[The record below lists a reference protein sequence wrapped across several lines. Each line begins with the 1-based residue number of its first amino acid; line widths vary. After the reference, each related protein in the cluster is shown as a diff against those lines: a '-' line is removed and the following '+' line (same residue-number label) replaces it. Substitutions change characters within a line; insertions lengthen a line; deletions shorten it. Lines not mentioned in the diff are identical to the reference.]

1 MDLAGPY
8 RETQLTHRT
17 HTYSGRT
24 TLGGRVV
31 VRSRARKLNAQS
43 TESNRACLLC
53 RTASVGTVQR
63 EEEGR
68 RAFQGAR
75 PQIGLAL
82 LNEDKKTNYIVL
94 PETTATKPPIT
105 ANNTNNT

>member
-1 MDLAGPY
+1 M
-8 RETQLTHRT
+8 
-17 HTYSGRT
+17 
-24 TLGGRVV
+24 V

-82 LNEDKKTNYIVL
+82 LNEDKKTNYT
-94 PETTATKPPIT
+94 PRNYGNETTTT